1 MISGK
6 QGSEPVFGT
15 YRLNFTNISLIM
27 HYAWTSKSAGNV
39 HWDYRDK
46 NVAQFSELISK
57 RENRNSEHSFSTYLQ
72 SSLDIA

>member
-27 HYAWTSKSAGNV
+27 HYAWPSKSAGNV
-39 HWDYRDK
+39 HW
-46 NVAQFSELISK
+46 ELETK
-57 RENRNSEHSFSTYLQ
+57 TWPNLVN
-72 SSLDIA
+72 